1 MTLPIS
7 MAERADAALARLR
20 DRLGDAFIDRLTAVL
35 QQHDLLQNTL
45 RVLAVSSFVVDQ
57 LEREGNSFLAELEN
71 GSAFMPWADGLEPW
85 RFAISEAGLSVSCDE
100 PSAQR
105 LLRRFRNQAM
115 LRLIWRAF
123 SDQANLEETLRDL
136 THLAE
141 SCVEFA
147 VGWATHHARARFGVP
162 IGRDSGTEQ
171 SLIVLGMGKLG
182 GGELNLSSDIDLIF
196 AYPEVGETVGARKSL
211 SNQEFF
217 TRVGQSVIRML
228 DAPTAE
234 GFVFRVD
241 MRLRPY
247 GNSGALV
254 SSFDALESYYQ
265 AHGREWERYAMLKAR
280 ALTGSKEAVAPLEV
294 LLNAFVYR
302 RFVDFG
308 VLDALRD
315 MSARIAAEAHRM
327 NLRGDIKRGSGG
339 IRQIEFIAQSLQLIH
354 GGRIPELQV
363 RGLEA
368 ALTALAR
375 HGLISENDR
384 EALIADYRSLR
395 SLENALQG
403 MADSQTHHLP
413 DDALS
418 LAQLAAVLGDADG
431 TALRTRVGEL
441 RSRVQQAFDTM
452 VAFPGNDKGE
462 DNNTNTASISFAEL
476 DVEQL
481 AQWGYEQPERCWQA
495 LETILVSPRLAVADA
510 DSRRRCEQ
518 FLPVLCQAAGVTPD
532 PDLALQR
539 TLPFVEAV
547 IRRSA
552 YLVLLRENPDSL
564 ALLLSLNVASGWIA
578 DKLASRPEL
587 LEELLHRDRLLS
599 LPDRAEMRALVED
612 QLIRVPEDDLEA
624 QLQAMVRVKEAIT
637 LRIAGSD
644 VTGELPV
651 MKVADNLTFLAEV
664 LVDHALAIAG
674 RDLIAKHGVPQ
685 GEQAGFA
692 VVAYGKFGGIELS
705 YGSDLDLVFVFEPGE
720 GMTAGPKA
728 VDSVRFFT
736 RLAQRLVHLLSA
748 KVGSGHLYEVDL
760 RLRPNGDSGLIAVSF
775 DAFANYQRSSA
786 WTWEHQALLRARVV
800 SGTDSLRERI
810 EALRQEILCRPR
822 DRQELAVEVADM
834 RNKMSSNPVSQERPP
849 EGWFHL
855 KSAPGAIVDIEFLV
869 QYLSLTRANGDAQLV
884 ADSDVINVLAALQ
897 QSEVLSVE
905 QEQQLR
911 EAYLAFRSA
920 VNKTLLQAQQP
931 WGRIA
936 DYWMQLSAVVAIRD
950 QWLPGLRP
958 LPKLETKS

>member
-1 MTLPIS
+1 MKLPS
-7 MAERADAALARLR
+7 ELDAKADTVYKLLRERLGAPSFAELEAAIEAAKLSEQARRLLATSEFAAAEILRQPTNFLADLKDGAFCTDKCR
-20 DRLGDAFIDRLTAVL
+20 DRLAWRRLLEQQGLSLESDEADAMACLRLFRNRQMLRIVWRALVGGALLSETL
-35 QQHDLLQNTL
+35 TDLTN
-45 RVLAVSSFVVDQ
+45 
-57 LEREGNSFLAELEN
+57 LAETCIEF
-71 GSAFMPWADGLEPW
+71 SVAWA
-85 RFAISEAGLSVSCDE
+85 SHQ
-100 PSAQR
+100 AQ
-105 LLRRFRNQAM
+105 M
-115 LRLIWRAF
+115 
-123 SDQANLEETLRDL
+123 
-136 THLAE
+136 
-141 SCVEFA
+141 
-147 VGWATHHARARFGVP
+147 RFGTP
-162 IGRDSGTEQ
+162 IGRDSGAEQ

-182 GGELNLSSDIDLIF
+182 GRELNLSSDIDLIF

-217 TRVGQSVIRML
+217 TRVGQSVIRLL

-280 ALTGSKEAVAPLEV
+280 ALTGSEEAVAPLEA

-327 NLRGDIKRGSGG
+327 NLCGDIKRGAGG

-368 ALTALAR
+368 ALAALAR

-403 MADSQTHHLP
+403 MADTQTHHLP

-452 VAFPGNDKGE
+452 VAFPGNDNGE

-481 AQWGYEQPERCWQA
+481 AKWGYEQPERCWQA
-495 LETILVSPRLAVADA
+495 LETILASPRLAVADA

-518 FLPVLCQAAGVTPD
+518 FLPVLCQAAAATPD

-564 ALLLSLNVASGWIA
+564 ALLLTLNVASSWIA

-637 LRIAGSD
+637 LRIAASD

-674 RDLIAKHGVPQ
+674 RDLIAKHGVPE

-810 EALRQEILCRPR
+810 EALRREILCRPR
-822 DRQELAVEVADM
+822 DRQALAVEVAGM

-855 KSAPGAIVDIEFLV
+855 KSAPGTIVDIEFLV
-869 QYLSLTRANGDAQLV
+869 QYLSLTRANGDAHLV
-884 ADSDVINVLAALQ
+884 AESDVINVLAALQ
-897 QSEVLSVE
+897 QAEVLSVE
-905 QEQQLR
+905 EEHQLR
-911 EAYLAFRSA
+911 EAYLALRSA
-920 VNKTLLQAQQP
+920 VNKTVLQAQQP
-931 WGRIA
+931 WGRIV
-936 DYWMQLSAVVAIRD
+936 DYWAQLSAVVAIRD

>member
-1 MTLPIS
+1 MPMTLPRPLI
-7 MAERADAALARLR
+7 ERADSAITRLNE
-20 DRLGDAFIDRLTAVL
+20 RLGSTFTDQLIIALERDA
-35 QQHDLLQNTL
+35 QWQNTR
-45 RVLAVSSFVVDQ
+45 RVLAASPFVVEQ
-57 LEREGNSFLAELEN
+57 LEREGDAFLADLQSGEGFTAL
-71 GSAFMPWADGLEPW
+71 ADSLEPW
-85 RFAISEAGLSVSCDE
+85 RLALSDAGLSVNCNEIST
-100 PSAQR
+100 QR

-115 LRLIWRAF
+115 LRLVWRAF
-123 SDQANLEETLRDL
+123 SGQADLAETLRDL

-147 VGWATHHARARFGVP
+147 VGWATHHARERFGVP
-162 IGRDSGTEQ
+162 MGRDSGTEQ

-182 GGELNLSSDIDLIF
+182 GRELNLSSDIDLIF
-196 AYPEVGETVGARKSL
+196 AYPESGETVGARKSL

-217 TRVGQSVIRML
+217 TRVGQSIIRLL
-228 DAPTAE
+228 DAPTAD

-247 GNSGALV
+247 GGSGALV

-280 ALTGSKEAVAPLEV
+280 ALTGSEESVAQLDA

-315 MSARIAAEAHRM
+315 MSARITAEAHRM
-327 NLRGDIKRGSGG
+327 NLRRDIKRGMGG
-339 IRQIEFIAQSLQLIH
+339 IRQVEFIAQSLQLIH
-354 GGRIPELQV
+354 GGRIADLRV
-363 RGLEA
+363 RGLEP

-375 HGLISENDR
+375 HGFISEDDR
-384 EALIADYRSLR
+384 DSLIADYRSLR
-395 SLENALQG
+395 LLENALQG
-403 MADSQTHHLP
+403 MADTQTHHLP
-413 DDALS
+413 DDPLS
-418 LAQLAAVLGDADG
+418 LMQLAAVLGDADG
-431 TALRTRVGEL
+431 DALSTRITEL
-441 RSRVQQAFDTM
+441 RSRVQRAFDTM
-452 VAFPGNDKGE
+452 VAFPANGQGEGE
-462 DNNTNTASISFAEL
+462 DINVGSIGFAEL

-481 AQWGYEQPERCWQA
+481 GQWGFTQPERSWQA
-495 LETILVSPRLAVADA
+495 METVLASPRLAVADA

-518 FLPVLCQAAGVTPD
+518 FLPVLCQAAGATSD

-547 IRRSA
+547 LRRSA

-564 ALLLSLNVASGWIA
+564 ALLLTLNVASSWIA

-587 LEELLHRDRLLS
+587 LEELLHRDRLLT

-637 LRIAGSD
+637 LRIAASD

-664 LVDHALAIAG
+664 LVDHALAIAE
-674 RDLIAKHGVPQ
+674 RDLVAKHGVP
-685 GEQAGFA
+685 GGDNAGFA

-705 YGSDLDLVFVFEPGE
+705 YGSDLDLVFVFEPGD

-728 VDSVRFFT
+728 VDSVRYFT

-748 KVGSGHLYEVDL
+748 NVSSGHLYEVDL

-775 DAFANYQRSSA
+775 DAFANYQRHSA

-800 SGTDSLRERI
+800 SGAGALRERI
-810 EALRQEILCRPR
+810 TALREEILCRKR
-822 DRQELAVEVADM
+822 DRLALASEVVDM
-834 RNKMSSNPVSQERPP
+834 RNKMSANPVSQDRPP
-849 EGWFHL
+849 EGYFHL
-855 KSAPGAIVDIEFLV
+855 KVDPGAIVDIEFLV
-869 QYLSLTRANGDAQLV
+869 QYLTLASAWEHPRLV
-884 ADSDVINVLAALQ
+884 AESDVINVLAALLQ
-897 QSEVLSVE
+897 ASVLSP
-905 QEQQLR
+905 QEEDQLR
-911 EAYLAFRSA
+911 AAYLSLRSA

-936 DYWMQLSAVVAIRD
+936 DHWAHLSAVIAIRD
-950 QWLPGLRP
+950 KWLPGLRP
-958 LPKLETKS
+958 LPEQ